1 MHAESTP
8 LNDHEGK
15 PFIAMNFVR
24 PWCLLSRFHF
34 SGCLLIDTIEVE
46 HCDLLMLLLLSCEEC
61 GMDNCAWSAR
71 IRQQRWRYQ
80 RPSVSVL
87 NWPHSPAFDGSLYG
101 NLHLIMNIK
110 KKHLADLQKTVIT
123 QSAFPQKPR
132 CSHRP
137 LPELGFFFLAT
148 NVSLTRLSLV
158 EIHLKNG

>member
-1 MHAESTP
+1 M
-8 LNDHEGK
+8 
-15 PFIAMNFVR
+15 R

-87 NWPHSPAFDGSLYG
+87 NWPHSTAFDGSLYG

-110 KKHLADLQKTVIT
+110 KKAFSRSTEDCNYTVSVPSEASVLPPAPARAGVLFFSHKCLIDSTFSCGDPSQKWVMTAVFVPMCRHERAT
-123 QSAFPQKPR
+123 GPQS
-132 CSHRP
+132 
-137 LPELGFFFLAT
+137 
-148 NVSLTRLSLV
+148 
-158 EIHLKNG
+158 